1 MALNLSQK
9 QNVVAEVAEVAAKA
23 HSLIAAE
30 YIGTTVSQMT
40 AMRKQ
45 ARETGVFL
53 KVVKNTLAAR
63 AVTGTEY
70 ECAKDAL
77 VGPLLYAF
85 STEEPGAAGR
95 LIKEFAKGNDKLQP
109 KLVVVGGPAVS
120 RLPTSTCWL
129 RCRPSTR
136 PWPCW
141 PASCP
146 SPRRCSPVRSRQSAT
161 SRVAVMN
168 AAGGEAAAEAAESGL
183 ISRKDNV
190 SLSTQNQSR
199 GNTMSLSNEQ
209 IVDAIAAKSLMEVME
224 LVKAIE
230 EKFGVSAAAPVA
242 AAAAA
247 GPAAAVEEQTE
258 FNVILKSP
266 GDKKVEVIKAVRADH
281 RPRPEGSQG
290 PGRGRRR
297 RQGRRHQGRS
307 REDQEGS

>member
-70 ECAKDAL
+70 ECAKDSL

-109 KLVVVGGPAVS
+109 KLVVVGGQQYPATHVDVLAS
-120 RLPTSTCWL
+120 LPTL
-129 RCRPSTR
+129 DQALAMLARVLAE
-136 PWPCW
+136 
-141 PASCP
+141 PATMFARAVKAIADLQGGGEDAAAP
-146 SPRRCSPVRSRQSAT
+146 EAAT
-161 SRVAVMN
+161 SEAAVAD
-168 AAGGEAAAEAAESGL
+168 APAEAAAEAGSDAATDAATGAE
-183 ISRKDNV
+183 
-190 SLSTQNQSR
+190 
-199 GNTMSLSNEQ
+199 
-209 IVDAIAAKSLMEVME
+209 
-224 LVKAIE
+224 
-230 EKFGVSAAAPVA
+230 
-242 AAAAA
+242 
-247 GPAAAVEEQTE
+247 PA
-258 FNVILKSP
+258 
-266 GDKKVEVIKAVRADH
+266 
-281 RPRPEGSQG
+281 
-290 PGRGRRR
+290 
-297 RQGRRHQGRS
+297 
-307 REDQEGS
+307 